1 MEPAFMEG
9 ASVRIDPFA
18 YASRLPQRR
27 DVVSLRAPS
36 SPDRFELKRIIG
48 LPGDSVSW
56 RGSDVW
62 VNGEPLDEP
71 CARTAP
77 PVPGESTH
85 TLNLGPGEYFV
96 AGDNRLYSQDSRAY
110 GAVRDME
117 ITGKVLAGHTHV

>member
-1 MEPAFMEG
+1 MPLLERARSLFSRTFQVRGVSMEPAFMEG

-77 PVPGESTH
+77 P
-85 TLNLGPGEYFV
+85 
-96 AGDNRLYSQDSRAY
+96 
-110 GAVRDME
+110 
-117 ITGKVLAGHTHV
+117 